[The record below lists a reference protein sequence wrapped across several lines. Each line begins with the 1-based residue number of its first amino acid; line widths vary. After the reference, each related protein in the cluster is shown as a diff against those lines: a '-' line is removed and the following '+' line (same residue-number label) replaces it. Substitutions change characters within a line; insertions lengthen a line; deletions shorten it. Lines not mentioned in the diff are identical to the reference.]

1 MTDHIAW
8 ARTRPDVDV
17 LLLHGFSDSGDCWEP
32 LLPAL
37 GSTYGFLATD
47 ARGHGRSGLPEESRG
62 GEVAADDAAHVLRT
76 LPGIRSGGA
85 VVMGHSMG
93 AATASMLAARHPE
106 LVRAL
111 ILEDPPNF
119 PRGLGSP
126 PGRNSP
132 RGGGRLPTSS
142 SGGMPEWLVSVRAQA
157 FDERIAACRTGNPDW
172 PADEL
177 ESWARSKDEFDPHLF
192 DLPSAEPTPLPEVLA
207 EVSCP
212 ILFLY
217 GDPDRGS
224 INSHETVRACAE
236 ATKAD
241 LRPAYIEGAGH
252 SVRRDRRLPYAAAV
266 LFFLAE
272 QVS

>member
-1 MTDHIAW
+1 MANVKVVFTERGTTDHIAW

-17 LLLHGFSDSGDCWEP
+17 LLLHGFSDSGDCWAP

-37 GSTYGFLATD
+37 GPTYGFLATD
-47 ARGHGRSGLPEESRG
+47 ARGHGRSGLPEEPTGSETSAG
-62 GEVAADDAAHVLRT
+62 DAARVLRT
-76 LPGIRSGGA
+76 VPGFRSGGA
-85 VVMGHSMG
+85 IVMGHSMG

-119 PRGLGSP
+119 PRG
-126 PGRNSP
+126 GR
-132 RGGGRLPTSS
+132 RPTSS
-142 SGGMPEWLVSVRAQA
+142 SGGMPDWLVDVRARGL
-157 FDERIAACRTGNPDW
+157 DERIAACRESEPDW

-177 ESWARSKDEFDPHLF
+177 EPWAVSKDQFNPHLLE
-192 DLPSAEPTPLPEVLA
+192 LPSAEPTPLPEVLA
-207 EVSCP
+207 DVGCP
-212 ILFLY
+212 ILFVY
-217 GDPDRGS
+217 GDPERGS
-224 INSHETVRACAE
+224 INSHESVRTCAE

-266 LFFLAE
+266 LSFLAE
-272 QVS
+272 QLS